1 MYNYNVNE
9 FKDKYKM
16 KLESTYKLFIYTFR
30 SELANQKQIEKT
42 MPFLE
47 PPA

>member
-16 KLESTYKLFIYTFR
+16 KLESTYKLYFYKIR
-30 SELANQKQIEKT
+30 AELANEK
-42 MPFLE
+42 
-47 PPA
+47 